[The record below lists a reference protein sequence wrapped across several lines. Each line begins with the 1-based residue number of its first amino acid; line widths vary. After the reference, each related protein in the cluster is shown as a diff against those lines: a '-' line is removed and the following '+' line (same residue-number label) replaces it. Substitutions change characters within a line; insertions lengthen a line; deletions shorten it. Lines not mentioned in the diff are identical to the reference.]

1 MKTRLGF
8 ALVLGFAAAALA
20 LQVPAFAHPLAA
32 VGPTPA
38 PAPSATPKTLG
49 HQTVSAFCTAFVT
62 RFNDAETT
70 LLDDDKLLD
79 DAIAAE
85 TDYENDFFRL
95 DGETRRFGHRL
106 AMISALTQIIHEIPR
121 TQSAVNDLRAQAAAS
136 VDAERK
142 AALSEAASQLQSSI
156 DHQRIVAN
164 ELTDAVDAMLDS
176 HTADGAMPAL
186 HGGSLPPVRAAG
198 AYYGSALEFVM
209 HMPRDRQ
216 LAADAESNAATA
228 VIAVVKSCALEASP
242 P

>member
-8 ALVLGFAAAALA
+8 ALVLAFAVVALA
-20 LQVPAFAHPLAA
+20 VQVPAVAQPLA
-32 VGPTPA
+32 GPTPA
-38 PAPSATPKTLG
+38 PVPSATPKTLG
-49 HQTVSAFCTAFVT
+49 HQTVSAFCTAFVG

-70 LLDDDKLLD
+70 LLDDDKLID

-106 AMISALTQIIHEIPR
+106 AMITALTQIIHAIPK

-136 VDAERK
+136 VDAERR
-142 AALSEAASQLQSSI
+142 AALSEGASQLQSSV

-164 ELTDAVDAMLDS
+164 ELTDAVDSMLDL
-176 HTADGAMPAL
+176 HTGDGPMPAH
-186 HGGSLPPVRAAG
+186 HGGSLPPVRASG
-198 AYYGSALEFVM
+198 AYYGSALEAVT

-216 LAADAESNAATA
+216 IAADAESNAATA